1 MLLALRVSNL
11 AVIEEVEIAFG
22 QGLTVFTGETG
33 AGKSILVDALSL
45 LLGRRAAPDVIRAG
59 EEEAS
64 IEGVFANG
72 PLLAERL
79 QSLGLPDLGDEVSVR
94 RLVCRNGRGKA
105 YVNGTLVT
113 VGVLAGALKGIV
125 DISGQH
131 DYMSLFDR
139 SQHRTLLDRIA
150 GIEDLKAAYRAKL
163 DELKQQNAQLEALGG
178 SEAELQRRSAFLQF
192 ELDELDRFFL
202 EPGQCDQLEEERK
215 RLVNSEKLR
224 CAVAGAE
231 ALLRGE
237 DGSIIES
244 LRKVG
249 TLISDAGRLDRG
261 LQAPEERLKTAFAEV
276 EEAARAL
283 ARYGAAL
290 ETNPERLA
298 EIDDRLDGARRL
310 CRKHGCNIAQLAE
323 RREALAD
330 ELSRYA
336 DRAKARTAVEEQ
348 LRVAEKSARVLGG
361 SLFAARLKAGKEL
374 SSKVEGGLRELAMSG
389 ASFEVRVIES
399 EGMGLEGMD
408 EVEFFFAANPGEARQ
423 SLADVASGGEASRV
437 LLALKRAAAQSD
449 PCGCYV
455 LDEADG
461 GLGGAAA
468 EVVGRMIKDVSAD
481 RQVLCVTHLAQVAAY
496 ADQHLL
502 VAKREKA
509 GRSVSSVIA
518 LDDRQARAG
527 ELARILSGVDISRE
541 ALGAAEALIRSAAR
555 AGRARS
561 RTRLAASGPSGSSG
575 KLRHSA

>member
-45 LLGRRAAPDVIRAG
+45 LLGRRAGPDVIRAG

-64 IEGVFANG
+64 IEGVFAKG

-94 RLVCRNGRGKA
+94 RVVCRNGRGKA

-113 VGVLAGALKGIV
+113 AGVLAGALKGVV

-139 SQHRTLLDRIA
+139 SQHRALLDRIA
-150 GIEDLKAAYRAKL
+150 GIEGLKISYRDKL
-163 DELKQQNAQLEALGG
+163 DELKLLKAQLEGLGG
-178 SEAELQRRSAFLQF
+178 SEEELQRRSAFLRF
-192 ELDELDRFFL
+192 ELDELDRFIL

-231 ALLRGE
+231 SLLRGE
-237 DGSIIES
+237 EGSIIES

-249 TLISDAGRLDRG
+249 ALISDAGRLDRG
-261 LQAPEERLKTAFAEV
+261 LQAPEERLKVAFAEV
-276 EEAARAL
+276 EEVARAL
-283 ARYGAAL
+283 SRYGAGL

-310 CRKHGCNIAQLAE
+310 CRKHGCAIAQLAE
-323 RREALAD
+323 RRENLAD

-336 DRAKARTAVEEQ
+336 DRAKARSAVEER
-348 LRVAEKSARVLGG
+348 LRAAEKSARALGG
-361 SLFAARLKAGKEL
+361 SLFAARLKAAKEL
-374 SSKVEGGLRELAMSG
+374 SGKVEKGLRELAMSG
-389 ASFEVRVIES
+389 ASFEVRVVES
-399 EGMGLEGMD
+399 DGLGLEGMD
-408 EVEFFFAANPGEARQ
+408 EVELLFSANPGEASQ

-437 LLALKRAAAQSD
+437 LLALKRAVSQSD

-468 EVVGRMIKDVSAD
+468 EVVGRMIKEVSAGY
-481 RQVLCVTHLAQVAAY
+481 QVLCVTHLAQVAAY

-502 VAKREKA
+502 VVKRERA
-509 GRSVSSVIA
+509 GRSSSTVTA

-561 RTRLAASGPSGSSG
+561 RARLAASGSSG